1 MQIDVEIKD
10 KEIKRLFTR
19 LTSNVKDLRP
29 AFSEIGEIVR
39 SSVIRNFQEGGRP
52 DKWIPTKIRS
62 IYQAYTGK
70 KTKSGATRKVYTIR
84 GRLIKAFDRH
94 ASGRKTLID
103 TARLQN
109 SVTARPEADR
119 VVVGTNAIYAR
130 IHQLGGMA
138 GRNKKVKIPAR
149 PYLLAQDE
157 DWPQIKTRLI
167 EHLREGTTK

>member
-1 MQIDVEIKD
+1 MQVNVEIKD

-19 LTSNVKDLRP
+19 LTSNVKDLKP
-29 AFSEIGEIVR
+29 AFGEIGEIVR
-39 SSVIRNFQEGGRP
+39 SSVLRNFQEGGRP
-52 DKWIPTKIRS
+52 DRWEPTRIRS
-62 IYQAYTGK
+62 TYQAYTGK

-84 GRLIKAFDRH
+84 GRLTKGFNRYS
-94 ASGRKTLID
+94 SGRKTLID

-109 SVTARPEADR
+109 SVTARAEADR
-119 VVVGTNAIYAR
+119 VVVGTNVIYAR

-149 PYLLAQDE
+149 PYLLVQDE

-167 EHLREGTTK
+167 EHLKEGTAK

>member
-1 MQIDVEIKD
+1 MRIDVEIKD
-10 KEIKRLFTR
+10 KEIQRLFTR
-19 LTSNVKDLRP
+19 LKGNVKDLRP
-29 AFSEIGEIVR
+29 ALREIGKIVR
-39 SSVIRNFQEGGRP
+39 SSVLRNFQEGGRP
-52 DKWIPTKIRS
+52 DRWEPTRIRS

-70 KTKSGATRKVYTIR
+70 KTKSGATRKAYTIR
-84 GRLIKAFDRH
+84 GRLTKTFDRY
-94 ASGRKTLID
+94 SKGRKTLID

-119 VVVGTNAIYAR
+119 VVVGTNVIYAR

-149 PYLLAQDE
+149 PYLLVQDE

-167 EHLREGTTK
+167 EHLKEGTTK

>member
-19 LTSNVKDLRP
+19 LKSNVKDLRP
-29 AFSEIGEIVR
+29 AFREIGEVVR
-39 SSVIRNFQEGGRP
+39 SSVIRNFQEGGRS
-52 DKWIPTKIRS
+52 DKWTPTKIRS
-62 IYQAYTGK
+62 IYQAYTGT

-84 GRLIKAFDRH
+84 GRLTKGFNRYS
-94 ASGRKTLID
+94 SGRKTLFD

-109 SVTARPEADR
+109 SVTVQAQADR
-119 VVVGTNAIYAR
+119 VVVGTNVIYAR

-149 PYLLAQDE
+149 PYLLVQEE
-157 DWPQIKTRLI
+157 DWVPIKDCLGGFLTK
-167 EHLREGTTK
+167 GTEK